1 MIHGD
6 KMPELTKD
14 EVDKE
19 VKVITQRETVER
31 MFITACVVLKRNAGD
46 TWKPV
51 EDMPIEIKS
60 LLYTTIS
67 NATNLPRTTIRRIV
81 NEYIKRANVTQIVDD
96 TEKDTP
102 K

>member
-1 MIHGD
+1 
-6 KMPELTKD
+6 MPELTKD

-19 VKVITQRETVER
+19 VKALTQREIVER
-31 MFITACVVLKRNAGD
+31 MVITACVVLKRNAGD
-46 TWKPV
+46 KWKPI
-51 EDMPIEIKS
+51 EDMPIGLKS

-81 NEYIKRANVTQIVDD
+81 NEYIKRANVTQIVND

>member
-1 MIHGD
+1 
-6 KMPELTKD
+6 MPELTKN

-31 MFITACVVLKRNAGD
+31 MFITACVVLKRTVGD
-46 TWKPV
+46 KWTPV

-60 LLYTTIS
+60 MLYTTIS
-67 NATNLPRTTIRRIV
+67 NATDLPRTTIRRIV
-81 NEYIKRANVTQIVDD
+81 NQYIKRENVTQIVAD
-96 TEKDTP
+96 TEKGIL